1 MNNDTRFP
9 GYIKGGIKHKLQ
21 TRWVFTNL
29 RFHESSVVIKG
40 VVVGG
45 RNKRNQCVMSASKL
59 ASKASSSPQM
69 SLKNAVE
76 ATQVER
82 KPYGQGISKVSKTP
96 KNRLGYEKTVWAT

>member
-1 MNNDTRFP
+1 
-9 GYIKGGIKHKLQ
+9 
-21 TRWVFTNL
+21 
-29 RFHESSVVIKG
+29 
-40 VVVGG
+40 
-45 RNKRNQCVMSASKL
+45 
-59 ASKASSSPQM
+59 M